1 MKMIMIVCPD
11 KRRDDIR
18 NLISNHNVHA
28 YTELDDVTGVGET
41 GKKLGTRAWPEKSL
55 IIFTV
60 VSDDKKDELVAALKQ
75 CEKSLFPGEGMRAF
89 VMPVEESI

>member
-1 MKMIMIVCPD
+1 MKMIMIVCPE
-11 KRRDDIR
+11 KRREDIR
-18 NLISNHNVHA
+18 SLIDKLDVHA

-41 GKKLGTRAWPEKSL
+41 GKRLGTHAWPEKSV
-55 IIFTV
+55 IVFTV
-60 VSDDKKDELVAALKQ
+60 VPDEEKVAFINALKK